1 MNNET
6 TFLNKIKLFI
16 LNYTL
21 DLSKNNYE
29 TYILELFLNGSV
41 KCITINELR
50 NLIDSN
56 VQSLFY
62 RKCYNEK
69 SYKFFSNIK
78 KKIILFDIEQIY
90 DKKTIDEFSKYDIKP
105 FSENKEN
112 CISKSSKYDYNLIN
126 FDSSNSNTTNY
137 DSTQSN
143 IVNLI

>member
-78 KKIILFDIEQIY
+78 KKNNII
-90 DKKTIDEFSKYDIKP
+90 
-105 FSENKEN
+105 
-112 CISKSSKYDYNLIN
+112 
-126 FDSSNSNTTNY
+126 
-137 DSTQSN
+137 
-143 IVNLI
+143 